1 MKAIINVEGL
11 THIYDEGTPFA
22 RTALDDI
29 SFSVYPGEFMG
40 IIGHTGSGK
49 STLMQHLN
57 ALLKPNKGRVL
68 LDGTDI
74 HGDKKLLK
82 SVRQRVGLLFQY
94 PEHQL
99 FEVNI
104 YKDVA
109 FGPSNMGLSPED
121 VDTRV
126 KEALNLVG
134 IGEDMYQKS
143 PFELSG
149 GQKRRV
155 AIAGVIAMK
164 PDVLILDEPTAG
176 LDPAGREAILSRIAA
191 MHKAMGNAVILV
203 SHNMEDV
210 SRLADR
216 IMVIAGGKII
226 LTGTPGEVFSEPKK
240 LTEVGLA
247 APAIANLMENLR
259 NEGLDIPKGIFTVDK
274 AAEVL
279 DRIFGNK

>member
-68 LDGTDI
+68 LNGTDI